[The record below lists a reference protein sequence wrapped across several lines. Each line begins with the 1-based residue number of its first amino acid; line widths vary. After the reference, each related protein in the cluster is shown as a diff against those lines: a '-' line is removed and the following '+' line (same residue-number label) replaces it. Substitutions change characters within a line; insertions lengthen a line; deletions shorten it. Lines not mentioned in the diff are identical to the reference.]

1 LTDVETEIDVVLLA
15 DAVTPPLTGIGRYTW
30 ELAQRLGQQRS
41 GVRLTPLTL
50 SGRRSLS
57 QLSASLG
64 VGEEENRASVPDK
77 RRGAVARFIKAAM
90 RRSPAT
96 AGQIETVRRLIY
108 AARLRTSHA
117 PARALVHGPNYF
129 APPTDRPTVVTIHD
143 LSTVFY
149 PETHPP
155 LRVRRV
161 ALMLETA
168 KQCGFEVVTDAAVTK
183 KDIVETLGVA
193 AEKIHVVPLGVGAPF
208 GLTAAEDRQPTL
220 TAYGLR
226 ENGYCLSV
234 GSAEP
239 RKNLSRLIAA
249 YATLPPALRREHP
262 LVLAGAPGWRNAALL
277 RDIALA
283 ERDGWARNIGC
294 VPQRHLPALYGGARL
309 FAYISLYEGFGLP
322 VAEAM
327 ACGTPVLTSNVSS
340 LPEVAAGAAMPVDP
354 ADEND
359 IARRLATALSDETWR
374 RRATAAGLRRAAQL
388 SWDRTAAETVAVYRA
403 ALKGS

>member
-1 LTDVETEIDVVLLA
+1 MTHVETEMDVVLLA
-15 DAVTPPLTGIGRYTW
+15 DAVTPPLTGIGRYAW
-30 ELAQRLGQQRS
+30 ELVQRLGQPHS

-64 VGEEENRASVPDK
+64 VGEEENRASAQDQ
-77 RRGAVARFIKAAM
+77 RRSAVTRFIKAAI

-96 AGQIETVRRLIY
+96 AGQIETVRRLVY
-108 AARLRTSHA
+108 AARLRGSHA

-129 APPTDRPTVVTIHD
+129 APPTDRPTVVTVHD

-155 LRVRRV
+155 LRVRRMT
-161 ALMLETA
+161 LMFETA
-168 KQCGFEVVTDAAVTK
+168 RQCGFEIITDAAVTK

-193 AEKIHVVPLGVGAPF
+193 AEKVHVVPLGVGPPF
-208 GLTAAEDRQPTL
+208 GLTAAEDRRPIL

-239 RKNLSRLIAA
+239 RKNLSRLIDA
-249 YATLPPALRREHP
+249 YATLPPAARREHP

-283 ERDGWARNIGC
+283 ERDGWARNIGY

-340 LPEVAAGAAMPVDP
+340 LPEVAAGAAMAADP

-359 IARRLATALSDETWR
+359 IARRLATALDDAAWR
-374 RRATAAGLRRAAQL
+374 RRAAAAGLRRAAQL

-403 ALKGS
+403 ALKGA